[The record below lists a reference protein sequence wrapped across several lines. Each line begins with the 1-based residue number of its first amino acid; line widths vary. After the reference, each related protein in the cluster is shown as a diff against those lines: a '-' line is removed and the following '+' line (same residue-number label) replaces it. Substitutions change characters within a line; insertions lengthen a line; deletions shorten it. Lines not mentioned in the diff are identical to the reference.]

1 MHIIL
6 WLKVTSF
13 VVAWIAALFCFNLSL
28 EMISRANSIEN
39 IIGVMLIT
47 WVVLAAAT
55 TKGFTSYKFKK
66 KREDEK

>member
-1 MHIIL
+1 MRIIL
-6 WLKVTSF
+6 WLKVTAF
-13 VVAWIAALFCFNLSL
+13 VMVWIASLFCFNLSL

-39 IIGVMLIT
+39 VIGIVLIA
-47 WVVLAAAT
+47 WIVLAAAT